1 MESPVSSM
9 AAQGCAMSLWQW
21 LSLLLSLLLGT
32 RAAAA
37 RWSGAG
43 TTPHLQNIF
52 LGRCAE
58 YTTLLSL
65 QPG

>member
-1 MESPVSSM
+1 MESVSSM
-9 AAQGCAMSLWQW
+9 AAQGCALFLWLW
-21 LSLLLSLLLGT
+21 LSLPLSLLLGV
-32 RAAAA
+32 RAEAA

-43 TTPHLQNIF
+43 TTPHLQSIF